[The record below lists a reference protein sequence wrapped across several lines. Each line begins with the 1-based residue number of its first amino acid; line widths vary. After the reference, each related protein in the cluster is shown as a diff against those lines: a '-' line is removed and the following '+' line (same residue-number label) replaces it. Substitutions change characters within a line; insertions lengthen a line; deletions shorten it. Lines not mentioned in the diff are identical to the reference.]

1 MSSRARPSA
10 SHWGAFSVRA
20 EPGGPVEVTPH
31 PSDPSPSPLLGN
43 IPGALRHA
51 TGVTRPAVRRGW
63 LEDGPGPSDR
73 RGREPFVEVGW
84 DRALDLVAAELARV
98 REAHGN
104 EAIFGGSYG
113 WASAGRFHHAQSQL
127 HRFLNTIG
135 GYTASVNSYSLGASE
150 VILPHVV
157 GGTADILRR
166 ATTWKTILEHTEL
179 VVAFGGMN
187 VKNAWVSP

>member
-1 MSSRARPSA
+1 MSSPARPSA

-20 EPGGPVEVTPH
+20 ERGGAVEFTEHPG
-31 PSDPSPSPLLGN
+31 DPSPSPLRGN

-51 TGVTRPAVRRGW
+51 TRVARPAVRRGW
-63 LEDGPGPSDR
+63 LENGRGPSDR

-98 REAHGN
+98 RGAHGN

-127 HRFLNTIG
+127 HRFLGMLG
-135 GYTASVNSYSLGASE
+135 GYTSSRNTYST
-150 VILPHVV
+150 
-157 GGTADILRR
+157 GT
-166 ATTWKTILEHTEL
+166 
-179 VVAFGGMN
+179 
-187 VKNAWVSP
+187 S